1 MPVLGF
7 SLDGLVGVGGELSPT
22 GLDLVGDM
30 EGNPTLACGGALEAV
45 EVERAVA
52 CGWRSPCEG
61 TWRRLGALE
70 RLALAD
76 GVQVDGVDIDESLEG
91 VRRLPCA
98 WGNRRGRGTL
108 GLRGVKAG
116 DDLLDVLRQTTS
128 RRGVRSEM
136 SNESSF
142 TEAVFEDVEPPL
154 GLLWMGDSAGV
165 TGVTRLAVEDD
176 VDGLVKPISAPSWM
190 YPSNFESRLCR
201 LGVHA
206 EAERSED
213 VDVRDI
219 VLDITDAEDPL
230 D

>member
-1 MPVLGF
+1 M
-7 SLDGLVGVGGELSPT
+7 
-22 GLDLVGDM
+22 
-30 EGNPTLACGGALEAV
+30 
-45 EVERAVA
+45 
-52 CGWRSPCEG
+52 
-61 TWRRLGALE
+61 
-70 RLALAD
+70 
-76 GVQVDGVDIDESLEG
+76 
-91 VRRLPCA
+91 
-98 WGNRRGRGTL
+98 
-108 GLRGVKAG
+108 
-116 DDLLDVLRQTTS
+116 LDVLRQTTS

-190 YPSNFESRLCR
+190 YPSNFESRLRR